1 MSEEMFVRQCAPTL
15 AGVKTGSLFSC
26 PYDTREGMTEDVRR
40 LNRVLVPKG
49 LRLLPLR
56 YSEKRVLLYLYRP
69 TELWR
74 DLNDDKAA
82 EILDAAGY
90 SCTDCDR
97 CVVKLIQRLRGNK
110 DFPHEIGLFLSYPP
124 EDVKGFIDNN
134 AANFKYSGLWKVY
147 GDEKR
152 AKAMFEKF
160 KKCTDIYCRMW
171 TGLRYRHEIDLK
183 GSKKHE
189 ENSCYLLERHRQH
202 RGNGRGCPRRH
213 EGRRSGRCHAHPR
226 SG

>member
-1 MSEEMFVRQCAPTL
+1 MSEEMLVRQCAPTL

-82 EILDAAGY
+82 EILNAAGY

-97 CVVKLIQRLRGNK
+97 CVVKLIQRLRGSN
-110 DFPHEIGLFLSYPP
+110 DFPH
-124 EDVKGFIDNN
+124 
-134 AANFKYSGLWKVY
+134 
-147 GDEKR
+147 
-152 AKAMFEKF
+152 
-160 KKCTDIYCRMW
+160 
-171 TGLRYRHEIDLK
+171 
-183 GSKKHE
+183 
-189 ENSCYLLERHRQH
+189 
-202 RGNGRGCPRRH
+202 
-213 EGRRSGRCHAHPR
+213 
-226 SG
+226 

>member
-97 CVVKLIQRLRGNK
+97 CVVKLIQK
-110 DFPHEIGLFLSYPP
+110 IG
-124 EDVKGFIDNN
+124 
-134 AANFKYSGLWKVY
+134 
-147 GDEKR
+147 R
-152 AKAMFEKF
+152 A
-160 KKCTDIYCRMW
+160 
-171 TGLRYRHEIDLK
+171 HV
-183 GSKKHE
+183 
-189 ENSCYLLERHRQH
+189 
-202 RGNGRGCPRRH
+202 
-213 EGRRSGRCHAHPR
+213 
-226 SG
+226 

>member
-15 AGVKTGSLFSC
+15 AGIKTGSLFRAA
-26 PYDTREGMTEDVRR
+26 YEDKKQLLGQIREINQR
-40 LNRVLVPKG
+40 LREKG
-49 LRLLPLR
+49 LCLLPLR

-171 TGLRYRHEIDLK
+171 QAGVSLDRLAV
-183 GSKKHE
+183 S
-189 ENSCYLLERHRQH
+189 
-202 RGNGRGCPRRH
+202 
-213 EGRRSGRCHAHPR
+213 A
-226 SG
+226 

>member
-160 KKCTDIYCRMW
+160 KKCT
-171 TGLRYRHEIDLK
+171 LSVHRHQLPCGK
-183 GSKKHE
+183 
-189 ENSCYLLERHRQH
+189 
-202 RGNGRGCPRRH
+202 P
-213 EGRRSGRCHAHPR
+213 
-226 SG
+226 

>member
-124 EDVKGFIDNN
+124 EDVKGFLEHRPC
-134 AANFKYSGLWKVY
+134 KCVGCWKVY
-147 GDEKR
+147 ENEEA
-152 AKAMFEKF
+152 AKKTFAKY
-160 KKCTDIYCRMW
+160 KACTRVYCRQLAS
-171 TGLRYRHEIDLK
+171 GIDI
-183 GSKKHE
+183 
-189 ENSCYLLERHRQH
+189 ERLTVA
-202 RGNGRGCPRRH
+202 G
-213 EGRRSGRCHAHPR
+213 
-226 SG
+226 